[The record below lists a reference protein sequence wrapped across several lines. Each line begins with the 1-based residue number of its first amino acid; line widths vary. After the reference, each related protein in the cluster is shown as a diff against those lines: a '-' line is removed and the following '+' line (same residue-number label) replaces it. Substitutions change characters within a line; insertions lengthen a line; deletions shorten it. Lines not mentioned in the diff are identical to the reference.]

1 MSQLREAEEALAA
14 KQLLID
20 QLKAEA
26 ERQRAALETVPVLQ
40 AQADIFRAD
49 FEAERAAREQL
60 HAQRERL
67 QESVSALR
75 RRCQRLQEQG
85 DAWARMEELRNR
97 HAEQRPLPGALGG
110 SPPPGEEEPPPL
122 CCPKCQYRAPDMDTL
137 QVHVMDCI
145 K

>member
-1 MSQLREAEEALAA
+1 W
-14 KQLLID
+14 
-20 QLKAEA
+20 
-26 ERQRAALETVPVLQ
+26 VPHGDRGCPLVTRGAHGCPR

-85 DAWARMEELRNR
+85 DAWGCP
-97 HAEQRPLPGALGG
+97 QGVTLPPRGAGALGG
-110 SPPPGEEEPPPL
+110 SPPPAAEEPPPL